1 MTVQD
6 KRLRTACGVISTQ
19 PGRLSVIAGVCF
31 SLSNVMFFISV
42 ANLFCE
48 LTGQTTVFAV
58 AQLVPA
64 LPLSAIP
71 PPPPPG
77 TVNSKFACGCSNKLA
92 LSRLLLFCACDLAV
106 SARVKE
112 ATFILMAGTGRF
124 SMHAVSTT
132 FAISTSHVVTCAH
145 SIESNATFYAAARV
159 VRLGAGYDLV
169 SYLRR
174 TQHESAT
181 TDWLILEAVDAAGV
195 AQPNAFPSHLDFAA
209 HDRLPA
215 LVHQPGDPADHTHVR
230 IPHAPVR
237 KLNSRITDRLAIE
250 MTDARR
256 VLNYEYAW
264 TSGSDTASLDM
275 GPASTP
281 LIDPAVDPAALFM
294 SVAGDLSGGASGAP
308 YCYAGHSVCAMH
320 LQSINDSSTI
330 AEAIAAIKARAAK
343 KLGIAA
349 ILGDPEMESGS
360 ETYGGVTLG
369 VVLVRDEQFVR
380 ALRLLANIEINP
392 TVTP

>member
-1 MTVQD
+1 
-6 KRLRTACGVISTQ
+6 
-19 PGRLSVIAGVCF
+19 
-31 SLSNVMFFISV
+31 
-42 ANLFCE
+42 
-48 LTGQTTVFAV
+48 
-58 AQLVPA
+58 
-64 LPLSAIP
+64 
-71 PPPPPG
+71 
-77 TVNSKFACGCSNKLA
+77 
-92 LSRLLLFCACDLAV
+92 
-106 SARVKE
+106 
-112 ATFILMAGTGRF
+112 
-124 SMHAVSTT
+124 
-132 FAISTSHVVTCAH
+132 
-145 SIESNATFYAAARV
+145 
-159 VRLGAGYDLV
+159 
-169 SYLRR
+169 
-174 TQHESAT
+174 
-181 TDWLILEAVDAAGV
+181 
-195 AQPNAFPSHLDFAA
+195 
-209 HDRLPA
+209 
-215 LVHQPGDPADHTHVR
+215 
-230 IPHAPVR
+230 
-237 KLNSRITDRLAIE
+237 

-281 LIDPAVDPAALFM
+281 LLDPAVDPAALFM

-320 LQSINDSSTI
+320 LQSINDS
-330 AEAIAAIKARAAK
+330 AIKARAAK